1 MKHTHA
7 HIYIKTY
14 IYLFTQKSMNFQSYL
29 WFIVETGSKTMS
41 RGISDRTGF
50 IELHNVLKHAELAVC
65 RWRHRLKKKG
75 E

>member
-1 MKHTHA
+1 
-7 HIYIKTY
+7 
-14 IYLFTQKSMNFQSYL
+14 MNFQSYL

>member
-1 MKHTHA
+1 
-7 HIYIKTY
+7 
-14 IYLFTQKSMNFQSYL
+14 MNFQSYL

-65 RWRHRLKKKG
+65 RWRHRLKKRVSKQYSYLCINRTTY